1 MNRTAIIADRRYI
14 QHFAGRVHPERP
26 ERVTAMIEMSER
38 ITRPDLKRL
47 TPREA
52 TLDEVALCHR
62 PDYVATVERSAGLER
77 FDFDAD
83 THGSRDT
90 WKTAM
95 LAVGGVLTAAAAV
108 ADGEVQNAF
117 AIVRPPGHH
126 ALPDRAM
133 GFCFFNNVAIAAA
146 WLTRVRGVRRV
157 LILDWDVHHGNG
169 TQEIFYESPQVLYM
183 STHQFPLYPG
193 TGWLDE
199 TGVGAGSGFTVNAPI
214 PATCGDP
221 EYLTIFDHLLMPIAR
236 QFNPEFI
243 LISAGFD
250 CHYRD
255 PLGMM
260 RVTEDGFVA
269 MLRRL
274 KRLAGECC
282 GGRIVAALE
291 GGYDLKA
298 LADSGRAVIDELG
311 READEPLIPVDDAD
325 RALPIIQR
333 AKYFLA
339 PHWKFA

>member
-52 TLDEVALCHR
+52 TPDEVALCHR
-62 PDYVATVERSAGLER
+62 PDYVTTVERSAGLEH

-157 LILDWDVHHGNG
+157 LILDWDVHHSMKPAW
-169 TQEIFYESPQVLYM
+169 ERAAVLP
-183 STHQFPLYPG
+183 STRRY
-193 TGWLDE
+193 
-199 TGVGAGSGFTVNAPI
+199 
-214 PATCGDP
+214 
-221 EYLTIFDHLLMPIAR
+221 
-236 QFNPEFI
+236 
-243 LISAGFD
+243 
-250 CHYRD
+250 
-255 PLGMM
+255 
-260 RVTEDGFVA
+260 
-269 MLRRL
+269 RRL
-274 KRLAGECC
+274 
-282 GGRIVAALE
+282 VAILNT
-291 GGYDLKA
+291 
-298 LADSGRAVIDELG
+298 
-311 READEPLIPVDDAD
+311 
-325 RALPIIQR
+325 
-333 AKYFLA
+333 
-339 PHWKFA
+339 